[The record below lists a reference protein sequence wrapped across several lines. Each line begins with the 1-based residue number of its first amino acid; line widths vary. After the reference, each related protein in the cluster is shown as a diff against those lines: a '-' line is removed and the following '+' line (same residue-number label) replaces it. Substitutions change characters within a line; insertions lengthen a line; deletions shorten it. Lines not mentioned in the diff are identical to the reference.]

1 METIENKENTEV
13 KQEQEQFKPQV
24 QMQEE
29 TKEQEVKKPDDVLI
43 LPVSG
48 LEVKMDTTKATG
60 HVLMQARQESNGG
73 ATSGVF
79 LIAKLATFNGEQ
91 KTGFDILDLDAED
104 VLALEDYYIQKKTYQ
119 ILTRKKLLQS
129 HE

>member
-1 METIENKENTEV
+1 METFENNENTEV
-13 KQEQEQFKPQV
+13 KQEQEQSKTQE
-24 QMQEE
+24 QMQE

-60 HVLMQARQESNGG
+60 HVLIQARQESNGG

-79 LIAKLATFNGEQ
+79 VIAKLATFNGEQ

-119 ILTRKKLLQS
+119 ILTRKKSLQ
-129 HE
+129 

>member
-1 METIENKENTEV
+1 METIENNENTEV
-13 KQEQEQFKPQV
+13 KQEQEQSKPQE
-24 QMQEE
+24 QMQE

-60 HVLMQARQESNGG
+60 HALMQARQESNGG

-79 LIAKLATFNGEQ
+79 LIAKLATFDGEQ

-129 HE
+129 QK

>member
-1 METIENKENTEV
+1 METFENNENTEI
-13 KQEQEQFKPQV
+13 KQEQSESQEQIT
-24 QMQEE
+24 EE
-29 TKEQEVKKPDDVLI
+29 IKEQEIKKPDDVLI

-60 HVLMQARQESNGG
+60 HTLMQARQESNGV

-79 LIAKLATFNGEQ
+79 LIAKLATFNGEL

-129 HE
+129 QK